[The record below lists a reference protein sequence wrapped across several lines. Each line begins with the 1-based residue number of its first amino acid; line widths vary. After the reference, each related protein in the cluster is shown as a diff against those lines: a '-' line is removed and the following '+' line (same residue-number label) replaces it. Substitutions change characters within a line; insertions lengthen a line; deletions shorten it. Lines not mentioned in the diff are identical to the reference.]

1 MSISIYMLTTIPHRL
16 VRYLAM
22 RLLPLLLLL
31 AYAIVLVR
39 TAWMCD
45 DAFITLRTV
54 DNFVQGYGLV
64 WNVGERVQA
73 YTHPLWMFLL
83 SAFYAFTREPYFT
96 TLAISMALSLATV
109 TLLLWTSRYHLFTL
123 LLVGI
128 ITVGSKAF
136 ADYSTSGLENPL
148 AHLLLATFFIL
159 CLRHPPT
166 STLRLSARH
175 TGRPHHA
182 QPA

>member
-1 MSISIYMLTTIPHRL
+1 MLTTIPHRL

-109 TLLLWTSRYHLFTL
+109 TLLL
-123 LLVGI
+123 
-128 ITVGSKAF
+128 
-136 ADYSTSGLENPL
+136 
-148 AHLLLATFFIL
+148 
-159 CLRHPPT
+159 
-166 STLRLSARH
+166 
-175 TGRPHHA
+175 
-182 QPA
+182 

>member
-1 MSISIYMLTTIPHRL
+1 
-16 VRYLAM
+16 M
-22 RLLPLLLLL
+22 RLLPLLFLL
-31 AYAIVLVR
+31 AYAVLLVR

-96 TLAISMALSLATV
+96 TLAISMTLSLATV
-109 TLLLWTSRYHLFTL
+109 ALLL
-123 LLVGI
+123 
-128 ITVGSKAF
+128 
-136 ADYSTSGLENPL
+136 
-148 AHLLLATFFIL
+148 
-159 CLRHPPT
+159 
-166 STLRLSARH
+166 
-175 TGRPHHA
+175 
-182 QPA
+182 